1 MRAAVARCQTRQR
14 GAQRTSRYD
23 GARSIRNGI
32 SQTGRSLENA
42 TKGARH
48 VLCYLRFMAQEDRLF
63 TVLVVAAGI
72 GSTALMIVAVFS
84 F

>member
-1 MRAAVARCQTRQR
+1 
-14 GAQRTSRYD
+14 
-23 GARSIRNGI
+23 
-32 SQTGRSLENA
+32 
-42 TKGARH
+42 
-48 VLCYLRFMAQEDRLF
+48 MAQEDRLF